1 MRMHTAPLWSVD
13 TDDVLW
19 CEQIRQE
26 THDVKTFVLRP
37 ATPRRFAY
45 LPGQFITLSV
55 PAGPGGAMLQRS
67 YTLSSSPTRP
77 DRLSITVKR
86 VPGGP
91 VSGWLHEQLRPG
103 MALEVQGPL
112 GEFSCFADGEVAQPL
127 RLSAPSAAVG
137 AAAGSG
143 ADAGDAP
150 PCYLFISAGSGITP
164 LMSMTRT
171 LVDLGTSADIVFVH
185 AARSPDDLI
194 FEDELALLA
203 RQHPKLKLGVVVEGV
218 GRRPQWPG
226 PLGRLDL
233 PLLQR
238 LVPDLLQ
245 RDVYTCG
252 PAPFMAQVRGLL
264 QQAGHAPTQYREES
278 FRFEDLAA
286 SAPVDA
292 QAEPEAT
299 PQGRASMSEED
310 GFQITLSKFGDTFTC
325 GSHQSLLAAATAA
338 GLRMPAS
345 CSTGL
350 CGTCKT
356 RKVSGE
362 VVMQHKGGIRPREIE
377 QGWILPCCSTPLSD
391 VVLDR

>member
-19 CEQIRQE
+19 CEHIRQE

-55 PAGPGGAMLQRS
+55 PAGPGGEPLQRS

-77 DRLSITVKR
+77 DRLTITVKR

-127 RLSAPSAAVG
+127 RLSPVD
-137 AAAGSG
+137 AAAGS
-143 ADAGDAP
+143 ALR
-150 PCYLFISAGSGITP
+150 YLFVSAGSGITP

-171 LVDLGTSADIVFVH
+171 LVDLSTEADIVFVH

-203 RQHPKLKLGVVVEGV
+203 RQHPKLRLAVVCEGT
-218 GRRPQWPG
+218 GTRRTWSAPM
-226 PLGRLDL
+226 GRLDG
-233 PLLQR
+233 PLLSR
-238 LVPDLLQ
+238 MVPDVLT

-252 PAPFMAQVRGLL
+252 PAPFMAHVRALL
-264 QQAGHAPTQYREES
+264 SAAGHDPAHYREES

-286 SAPVDA
+286 PALA
-292 QAEPEAT
+292 QATAPEAIAV
-299 PQGRASMSEED
+299 PVNGMVSAGASPSEEAPYK
-310 GFQITLSKFGDTFTC
+310 ITLRKFGDTFAC
-325 GSHQSLLAAATAA
+325 SGQQSLLSAATAA

-362 VVMQHKGGIRPREIE
+362 VLMQHKGGIRPREIE